1 MFIILM
7 IFAGIVF
14 LLNRINFPTPNKVIE
29 KKDNI
34 DRLDAV
40 LNNILTESLRK
51 NIKVI
56 NYSETTI
63 TIECENSSVASVM
76 KFERDRYIDIFK
88 NNGMENIQDLKI
100 KIK

>member
-1 MFIILM
+1 MVYHTINVCYMKKISNFI
-7 IFAGIVF
+7 
-14 LLNRINFPTPNKVIE
+14 PNKVIE

-34 DRLDAV
+34 NRLDAV
-40 LNNILTESLRK
+40 LSNILTESLRK

>member
-1 MFIILM
+1 MVYHTINVCYMKKISNFI
-7 IFAGIVF
+7 
-14 LLNRINFPTPNKVIE
+14 PNKVIE

-34 DRLDAV
+34 NRLDAV

-88 NNGMENIQDLKI
+88 NNGIENIQDLKI

>member
-1 MFIILM
+1 MVYHTINVCYMKKISNFI
-7 IFAGIVF
+7 
-14 LLNRINFPTPNKVIE
+14 PNKVIE

-34 DRLDAV
+34 NRLDAV

>member
-1 MFIILM
+1 MVYHTINACFMKKISNFI
-7 IFAGIVF
+7 
-14 LLNRINFPTPNKVIE
+14 PNKVIE

-34 DRLDAV
+34 NRLDAV

-56 NYSETTI
+56 NYSETTV

>member
-1 MFIILM
+1 MKKISNFI
-7 IFAGIVF
+7 
-14 LLNRINFPTPNKVIE
+14 PNKVIE

-34 DRLDAV
+34 NRLDAV

-56 NYSETTI
+56 IYSETTI
-63 TIECENSSVASVM
+63 TIECEDSSVASVM

>member
-1 MFIILM
+1 MVYHTINVCYMKKISNFI
-7 IFAGIVF
+7 
-14 LLNRINFPTPNKVIE
+14 PNKVIE
-29 KKDNI
+29 RKDNI
-34 DRLDAV
+34 NRLDAV

-56 NYSETTI
+56 NYSETTV

-88 NNGMENIQDLKI
+88 NNGIENIQDLKI

>member
-1 MFIILM
+1 MVYHTINACFMKKISNFI
-7 IFAGIVF
+7 
-14 LLNRINFPTPNKVIE
+14 PNKVIE

-34 DRLDAV
+34 NRLDAV

-56 NYSETTI
+56 NYSETTV
-63 TIECENSSVASVM
+63 TIECENSSVASIM

-88 NNGMENIQDLKI
+88 NNGIENIQDLKI

>member
-1 MFIILM
+1 MKKISNFI
-7 IFAGIVF
+7 
-14 LLNRINFPTPNKVIE
+14 PNKVIE

-34 DRLDAV
+34 NRLDAV

>member
-1 MFIILM
+1 MVYHTINVCYMKKISNFI
-7 IFAGIVF
+7 
-14 LLNRINFPTPNKVIE
+14 PNKVIE

>member
-1 MFIILM
+1 MVYHTINACFMKKISNFI
-7 IFAGIVF
+7 
-14 LLNRINFPTPNKVIE
+14 PNKVIE

>member
-1 MFIILM
+1 MLYNTINLCNMKKISNFI
-7 IFAGIVF
+7 
-14 LLNRINFPTPNKVIE
+14 PNKVIE

-34 DRLDAV
+34 NRLDAV

>member
-1 MFIILM
+1 MVYHTINGCYMKKISNFI
-7 IFAGIVF
+7 
-14 LLNRINFPTPNKVIE
+14 PNKVIE
-29 KKDNI
+29 RKDNI
-34 DRLDAV
+34 NRLDAV

>member
-1 MFIILM
+1 MKKISNFI
-7 IFAGIVF
+7 
-14 LLNRINFPTPNKVIE
+14 PNKVIE
-29 KKDNI
+29 RKDNI
-34 DRLDAV
+34 NRLDAV

>member
-1 MFIILM
+1 MVYHTINVCYMKKISNFI
-7 IFAGIVF
+7 
-14 LLNRINFPTPNKVIE
+14 PNKVIE
-29 KKDNI
+29 RKDNI
-34 DRLDAV
+34 NRLDAV

-88 NNGMENIQDLKI
+88 NS
-100 KIK
+100 

>member
-1 MFIILM
+1 MVYHTINACFMKKISNFI
-7 IFAGIVF
+7 
-14 LLNRINFPTPNKVIE
+14 PNKVIE
-29 KKDNI
+29 RKDNI
-34 DRLDAV
+34 NRLDAV

-56 NYSETTI
+56 NYSDTTI
-63 TIECENSSVASVM
+63 TIECENSSVASIM

>member
-1 MFIILM
+1 MVYHTINVCYMKKISNFI
-7 IFAGIVF
+7 
-14 LLNRINFPTPNKVIE
+14 PNKVIE
-29 KKDNI
+29 RKDNI
-34 DRLDAV
+34 NRLDAV

-56 NYSETTI
+56 NYSETTV

-88 NNGMENIQDLKI
+88 NNGVENIQDLKI

>member
-1 MFIILM
+1 MVYHTINVCYMKKISNFI
-7 IFAGIVF
+7 
-14 LLNRINFPTPNKVIE
+14 PNKVIE

-34 DRLDAV
+34 NRLDAV

-56 NYSETTI
+56 NYSETTV

>member
-1 MFIILM
+1 MKKISNFI
-7 IFAGIVF
+7 
-14 LLNRINFPTPNKVIE
+14 PNKVIE

>member
-1 MFIILM
+1 MVYHTINACFMKKISSFI
-7 IFAGIVF
+7 
-14 LLNRINFPTPNKVIE
+14 PNKVIE

-51 NIKVI
+51 NIKVV

-63 TIECENSSVASVM
+63 TIECENSSIASVI
-76 KFERDRYIDIFK
+76 KFERDVYIDIFK

>member
-1 MFIILM
+1 MVYHTINVCYMKKISNFI
-7 IFAGIVF
+7 
-14 LLNRINFPTPNKVIE
+14 PNKVIE

-34 DRLDAV
+34 NRLDAV

-56 NYSETTI
+56 NYSETTV
-63 TIECENSSVASVM
+63 TIECENSSVASIM

-88 NNGMENIQDLKI
+88 NNGIENIQDLKI

>member
-1 MFIILM
+1 MVYHTINVCYKKKISNFI
-7 IFAGIVF
+7 
-14 LLNRINFPTPNKVIE
+14 PNKVIE

>member
-1 MFIILM
+1 MKKISNFI
-7 IFAGIVF
+7 
-14 LLNRINFPTPNKVIE
+14 PNKVIE

-34 DRLDAV
+34 NRLDAV

-100 KIK
+100 KIKQTQLYE

>member
-1 MFIILM
+1 MVYHTINGCYMKKISNFI
-7 IFAGIVF
+7 
-14 LLNRINFPTPNKVIE
+14 PNKVIE

-34 DRLDAV
+34 NRLDAV

>member
-1 MFIILM
+1 MVYHTINVCYMKKISNFI
-7 IFAGIVF
+7 
-14 LLNRINFPTPNKVIE
+14 PNKVIE

-88 NNGMENIQDLKI
+88 NIGMENIQDLKI

>member
-1 MFIILM
+1 MKKISNFI
-7 IFAGIVF
+7 
-14 LLNRINFPTPNKVIE
+14 PNKVIE

-34 DRLDAV
+34 NRLDAV

-56 NYSETTI
+56 NYSETTV

>member
-1 MFIILM
+1 MVYHTINVCYMKKISNFI
-7 IFAGIVF
+7 
-14 LLNRINFPTPNKVIE
+14 PNKVIE

-34 DRLDAV
+34 NRLDAV
-40 LNNILTESLRK
+40 LNKFLTESLRK

>member
-1 MFIILM
+1 MVYHTINVWYIKKISNFI
-7 IFAGIVF
+7 
-14 LLNRINFPTPNKVIE
+14 PNKVIE

-34 DRLDAV
+34 NRLDAV

>member
-1 MFIILM
+1 MVYHTINVCYMKKISNFI
-7 IFAGIVF
+7 
-14 LLNRINFPTPNKVIE
+14 PNKVIE
-29 KKDNI
+29 RKDNI
-34 DRLDAV
+34 NRLDAV

>member
-1 MFIILM
+1 MVYHTINVCYMKKISNFI
-7 IFAGIVF
+7 
-14 LLNRINFPTPNKVIE
+14 PNKVIE
-29 KKDNI
+29 RKDNI
-34 DRLDAV
+34 NRLDAV

-56 NYSETTI
+56 NYSETTV

>member
-1 MFIILM
+1 MVYHTINVCYMKKISNFI
-7 IFAGIVF
+7 
-14 LLNRINFPTPNKVIE
+14 PNKVIE
-29 KKDNI
+29 RKDNI
-34 DRLDAV
+34 NRLDAV

-56 NYSETTI
+56 NYSETTV
-63 TIECENSSVASVM
+63 TIECENSSVASIM

>member
-1 MFIILM
+1 MCI
-7 IFAGIVF
+7 
-14 LLNRINFPTPNKVIE
+14 RDSNKVIE

-34 DRLDAV
+34 NRLDAV

>member
-1 MFIILM
+1 MKKISNFI
-7 IFAGIVF
+7 
-14 LLNRINFPTPNKVIE
+14 PNKVIE
-29 KKDNI
+29 RKDNI
-34 DRLDAV
+34 NRLDAV

-56 NYSETTI
+56 NYSETTV

>member
-1 MFIILM
+1 MKKISNFI
-7 IFAGIVF
+7 
-14 LLNRINFPTPNKVIE
+14 PNKVIE
-29 KKDNI
+29 RKDNI
-34 DRLDAV
+34 NRLDAV

-56 NYSETTI
+56 NYSETTV
-63 TIECENSSVASVM
+63 TIECENSSVASIM

>member
-1 MFIILM
+1 MVYHTINGCYMKKISDFI
-7 IFAGIVF
+7 
-14 LLNRINFPTPNKVIE
+14 PNKVIE

-34 DRLDAV
+34 NRLDAV

>member
-1 MFIILM
+1 M
-7 IFAGIVF
+7 
-14 LLNRINFPTPNKVIE
+14 KE
-29 KKDNI
+29 KDNI
-34 DRLDAV
+34 NRLDAV

-56 NYSETTI
+56 NYSETTV

-88 NNGMENIQDLKI
+88 NNGMENIQDLKN
-100 KIK
+100 